1 VTSPLEG
8 EEPAAAAPASPT
20 STSAKG
26 SGRLW
31 RWGLAL
37 SAMGFV
43 LYKLASDPQTLA
55 RILAVPSQTLVWLA
69 LLFALSQLLLAFRL
83 SLTIAFCGGAGVPMR
98 VWFRLIAVGQL
109 LNTAAPQLGSV
120 YRAVV
125 LKREH
130 GVTYLAYASGLLA
143 FVWLD
148 LVFGVLLASTIIAV
162 LEPTLQL
169 RGIPVLLGLLLLL
182 GVLSTSPAVGARLLS
197 LFSVKGGFIAKA
209 HGRAVTALATVH
221 SVLRAPG
228 FLLRYLLLTVFV
240 TLEQVTTLW
249 LLFRAVGADLPVVTL
264 LLFQVIFKLSTQVVV
279 TPGNLGVTEILF
291 GLLSH
296 GVASTLEQGLA
307 VSVLYR
313 GVSTVMVVVL
323 GTCFGGVRLLFGGR
337 RALEAPAADVD
348 GTASSASRGGPD
360 PNTGPHEPTPPRFS
374 PRDS

>member
-1 VTSPLEG
+1 
-8 EEPAAAAPASPT
+8 
-20 STSAKG
+20 
-26 SGRLW
+26 
-31 RWGLAL
+31 
-37 SAMGFV
+37 MGFV
-43 LYKLASDPQTLA
+43 LYKLASDPHTLA

-98 VWFRLIAVGQL
+98 VWLRLIAVGQL

-130 GVTYLAYASGLLA
+130 GVSYLAYASGLLA

-162 LEPTLQL
+162 LEPTLRV

-182 GVLSTSPAVGARLLS
+182 AVLITSPSLGARLLS
-197 LFSVKGGFIAKA
+197 MFSVKGGFIAKA
-209 HGRAVTALATVH
+209 HARAVAALATVH

-228 FLLRYLLLTVFV
+228 FLLRYMLLTVFV

-264 LLFQVIFKLSTQVVV
+264 LLFQVIFKISTQVVV

-337 RALEAPAADVD
+337 RELEAPAADVKD
-348 GTASSASRGGPD
+348 GMTPVRGAGQA
-360 PNTGPHEPTPPRFS
+360 PNTGPNQASPSSIS
-374 PRDS
+374 PRDG